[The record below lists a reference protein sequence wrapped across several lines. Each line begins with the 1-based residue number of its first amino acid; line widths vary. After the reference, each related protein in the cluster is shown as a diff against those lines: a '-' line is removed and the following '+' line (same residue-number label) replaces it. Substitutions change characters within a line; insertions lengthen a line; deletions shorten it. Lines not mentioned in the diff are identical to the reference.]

1 MDNTK
6 EITSYLGPLGIAY
19 NAYQER
25 KKEPYSQQ
33 APKQNIMGQIVSL
46 FFGVFAAY
54 LSWTCNTVEG
64 ISVPMK
70 VFYAFFAFS
79 FGPLY
84 LVIYAMM
91 RGFKV
96 CA

>member
-1 MDNTK
+1 MNSSQL
-6 EITSYLGPLGIAY
+6 SYLGPLGLALSAY
-19 NAYQER
+19 EER
-25 KKEPYSQQ
+25 KKEPYRQQ
-33 APKQNIMGQIVSL
+33 APKQNIMSQILSL

-64 ISVPMK
+64 VSVGLK
-70 VFYAFFAFS
+70 VFYAFFAFL

-84 LVIYAMM
+84 LIIYAIM